1 MPNAT
6 PHNEQELLV
15 KTSQGDE
22 AAFTQ
27 LFYAYHNRL
36 GAYVYRLTQSPEVT
50 EEIVQDVFLKIWSN
64 RGMLH
69 QVEKFGSY
77 IYVLSR
83 NQTFNQL
90 RRIAREHIRRK
101 RAMENMGNFYQP
113 AEASDDSEDYFS
125 LLEEAVDEL
134 PPQQQRVYLLSKR
147 ERMTYQEI
155 ALQLHIS
162 KETVKKHL
170 SLACKFIINYLRS
183 HRDLLILCLL
193 VSI

>member
-1 MPNAT
+1 LPNST
-6 PHNEQELLV
+6 PHNEKELLI
-15 KTSQGDE
+15 KISQGDE
-22 AAFTQ
+22 VAFTQ

-36 GAYVYRLTQSPEVT
+36 GAYVYRLTRSSEVT
-50 EEIVQDVFLKIWSN
+50 EEIVQDVFMKIWSN
-64 RGMLH
+64 RDALR

-101 RAMENMGNFYQP
+101 KAMENMENLYPP
-113 AEASDDSEDYFS
+113 ADTSETPDDYFS
-125 LLEEAVDEL
+125 LLDEAVDEL

-155 ALQLHIS
+155 AIQLHIS

-170 SLACKFIINYLRS
+170 SLASKFIINYLRS

-193 VSI
+193 IGL

>member
-1 MPNAT
+1 LPNST
-6 PHNEQELLV
+6 PHNEKELLV
-15 KTSQGDE
+15 KISQGDE

-36 GAYVYRLTQSPEVT
+36 GAYVYRLTRSPEVT
-50 EEIVQDVFLKIWSN
+50 EEIVQDVFMKIWSN
-64 RGMLH
+64 RGALYE
-69 QVEKFGSY
+69 VEKFGSY

-101 RAMENMGNFYQP
+101 KALENMDGFYQP
-113 AEASDDSEDYFS
+113 VDLSEQSDDYFS
-125 LLEEAVDEL
+125 LLEEAVEEL

-170 SLACKFIINYLRS
+170 SLASKFIINYLRS

-193 VSI
+193 ISL